1 MREPQSQ
8 ALGAGYGL
16 GWWVHDAG
24 GRAALDHE
32 GSVAGY
38 QSLLLLVPEEKLAL
52 AVLTNSWRGSGLVR
66 RVVEELGLAPVGPGG
81 GVGVKSAPVILGD
94 VAGRYA
100 LGDAEAVVEAA
111 RGGLLVEE
119 ADVDPVTGSRIAAPR
134 YPATELGA
142 GVFGVAGGMLM
153 SHRLDFPRPGF
164 ARIGWVVL
172 PRAET

>member
-1 MREPQSQ
+1 M
-8 ALGAGYGL
+8 
-16 GWWVHDAG
+16 
-24 GRAALDHE
+24 
-32 GSVAGY
+32 
-38 QSLLLLVPEEKLAL
+38 
-52 AVLTNSWRGSGLVR
+52 LTNSWRGSGLVR
-66 RVVEELGLAPVGPGG
+66 RVVEQLGLAPVGPGG
-81 GVGVKSAPVILGD
+81 ATGVRPQD

>member
-1 MREPQSQ
+1 
-8 ALGAGYGL
+8 
-16 GWWVHDAG
+16 
-24 GRAALDHE
+24 
-32 GSVAGY
+32 
-38 QSLLLLVPEEKLAL
+38 
-52 AVLTNSWRGSGLVR
+52 
-66 RVVEELGLAPVGPGG
+66 VVEELGLAPVGPGG
-81 GVGVKSAPVILGD
+81 GVGVKTAPVILGD